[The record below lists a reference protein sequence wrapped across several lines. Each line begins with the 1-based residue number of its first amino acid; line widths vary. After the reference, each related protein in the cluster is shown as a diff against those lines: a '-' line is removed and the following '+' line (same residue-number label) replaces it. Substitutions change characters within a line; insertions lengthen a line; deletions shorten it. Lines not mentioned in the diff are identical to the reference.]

1 MKPLNFGKTERHYQ
15 YCSVAPHQI
24 TQETGSFGGLID
36 AHLRSSVDIA
46 MSLPSEKP
54 VFYVRPCIWSL
65 QRE

>member
-24 TQETGSFGGLID
+24 TQETGSFVGLID
-36 AHLRSSVDIA
+36 AHLRSAAEST

-54 VFYVRPCIWSL
+54 VFCVWPCLWSL